1 MRKLSLSVKLLAP
14 VILGALAFV
23 FAAGFLLLPVIDRA
37 FEAQGRNLGST
48 IPLVMVSRLGS
59 VVAEEQDH
67 AVQTTL
73 EELAPQGSNMS
84 YILVLDGTG
93 RIMGAAGDQA
103 KAARAFFA
111 VKTDRKEDAQVIDL
125 AGDPILDIRA
135 PILDGELGF
144 VHVGFSQLAARKQI
158 RAIAVNLI
166 GVLLLIVVL
175 VSVVAALYTRSLIRP
190 LIELTRITNKIAD
203 EGDLTQTI
211 SVTSRDEIGQLAA
224 SFVKLVDKLRQ
235 IPISLRESVKMLSDS
250 VDHLTTSTAAQT
262 HTISKQAAALQETQV
277 TAQEI
282 KQTSTLAAQ
291 KAEVVLQVAQ
301 RAEEISRTGEA
312 AIESSLGAL
321 IDIRTQSEGIAEKI
335 RELGERTRQIGGI
348 TQTVKDLADQSNM
361 LALNAAIEAV
371 RSGEH
376 GKGFGVVA
384 REIRS
389 LADQSI
395 QATNRVREILD
406 DISGAIGR
414 TVIITESGAQKMSA
428 GLVEVKTSGEN
439 MRELSNIVRD
449 NSVAVR
455 QIAAAVS
462 QQNAGIAQI
471 FTAVTDLNGMMEESV
486 SRLASTTEAAQNLKT
501 VSNQVHEIVKSYRV

>member
-1 MRKLSLSVKLLAP
+1 MRQLSLSAKLVAP
-14 VILGALAFV
+14 VVLGALAFV
-23 FAAGFLLLPVIDRA
+23 VAAGLLLLPVIDRA
-37 FEAQGRNLGST
+37 FEAQGKNLGST
-48 IPLVMVSRLGS
+48 IPIVMVSRLGS
-59 VVAEEQDH
+59 VVAEEQDS
-67 AVQTTL
+67 AVQATL
-73 EELAPQGSNMS
+73 EELAPEGTNLS
-84 YILVLDGTG
+84 YIVVVNGAG
-93 RIMGAAGDQA
+93 RVMGASGDRA
-103 KAARAFFA
+103 VEARKFFGT
-111 VKTDRKEDAQVIDL
+111 KSSRTEDSEVIEL
-125 AGDPILDIRA
+125 TGEPILDIRA
-135 PILDGELGF
+135 SILGGELGY

-166 GVLLLIVVL
+166 GVLLLIVAV
-175 VSVVAALYTRSLIRP
+175 VSVLAALYTRALIRP

-203 EGDLTQTI
+203 EGDLTQKI

-235 IPISLRESVKMLSDS
+235 IPISLRASVKTLAES

-262 HTISKQAAALQETQV
+262 QTISKQAAALQETQV

-301 RAEEISRTGEA
+301 RAEEISRAGEA

-321 IDIRTQSEGIAEKI
+321 TDIRTQSETMAEKI
-335 RELGERTRQIGGI
+335 RELGERTRQIGSI

-395 QATNRVREILD
+395 QATNRVREILE
-406 DISGAIGR
+406 DIGGAVSR
-414 TVIITESGAQKMSA
+414 TVTITENGAQKMSA

-462 QQNAGIAQI
+462 QQNAGITQI

-486 SRLASTTEAAQNLKT
+486 ARLASTTEAAQMLKT
-501 VSNQVHEIVKSYRV
+501 VSSQVEEIVKSYRV